1 MNASRRREFL
11 ADVGRGMLIASVGP
25 ALALDLELVP
35 ALADEPTQPL
45 SFGAMEPLVA
55 LIEET
60 PDDRILPA
68 LVDRLRKGT
77 TLRELVAA
85 GALASARTQ
94 ANGEY
99 NGMHA
104 FLALAPCYAMAL
116 QSPEGRQALPVL
128 KVVARNAGCIHD
140 PRNRDRARLQSV
152 APATLPQGR
161 SGGELLRAA
170 TGPKEA
176 EQVLAGLL
184 TRGSPRDAYN
194 DILSNAIEQ
203 SIDVHAIVTVWRA
216 WDLLDL
222 TGEEHALTMLRQ
234 GVAAGGAPEFG
245 ALLVQL
251 FDQYHLLDRPRV
263 VRPAEDAWVDRMS
276 RTIFEVGR
284 RQAVEAVASALAEG
298 IDPQAIGEAISL
310 AATRVMLHDP
320 GVEGG
325 AVHGG
330 HAGVHASDAAN
341 AWRNIARVSNVRN
354 ARASLIAA
362 AWYIAGAR
370 DGGITAGG
378 RYMKHGGLEHPYPLD
393 EHLKRIRTNDPA
405 ALLREADDAIRE
417 NDQGRACAA
426 VQRYGELGYEPRPV
440 IDLLLRYATSEEGHD

>member
-1 MNASRRREFL
+1 MNAFRRREFL

-25 ALALDLELVP
+25 GVALDLGLSP
-35 ALADEPTQPL
+35 ALADEPSQPL

-60 PDDRILPA
+60 PDDRILPS

-94 ANGEY
+94 ANAEY

-104 FLALAPCYAMAL
+104 FLALAPSYAMAL

-140 PRNRDRARLQSV
+140 PRHRDRARLRPV
-152 APATLPQGR
+152 VPATLPQGR

-170 TGPKEA
+170 TEPKQA
-176 EQVLAGLL
+176 ERILAGLL
-184 TRGSPRDAYN
+184 TRGSPRDAYD

-216 WDLLDL
+216 WDLLEL

-245 ALLVQL
+245 ALLVKL
-251 FDQYHLLDRPRV
+251 FDQYHLLDPLRAG
-263 VRPAEDAWVDRMS
+263 RPADDAWVDKMS
-276 RTIFEVGR
+276 QTIFKVGR
-284 RQAVEAVASALAEG
+284 PQAVEAVASALAEG
-298 IDPQAIGEAISL
+298 IDPQAVGEAITL
-310 AATRVMLHDP
+310 AATLVMLHDP
-320 GVEGG
+320 GDGGDGG

-330 HAGVHASDAAN
+330 QAGVHASDAAN
-341 AWRNIARVSNVRN
+341 AWRNIDRGSNEGNTR
-354 ARASLIAA
+354 
-362 AWYIAGAR
+362 
-370 DGGITAGG
+370 G
-378 RYMKHGGLEHPYPLD
+378 R
-393 EHLKRIRTNDPA
+393 
-405 ALLREADDAIRE
+405 
-417 NDQGRACAA
+417 
-426 VQRYGELGYEPRPV
+426 
-440 IDLLLRYATSEEGHD
+440 